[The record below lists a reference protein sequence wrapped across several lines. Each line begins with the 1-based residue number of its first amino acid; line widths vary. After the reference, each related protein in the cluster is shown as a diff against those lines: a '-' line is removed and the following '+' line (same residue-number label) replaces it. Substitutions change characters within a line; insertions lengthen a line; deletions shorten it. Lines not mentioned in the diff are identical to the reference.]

1 MDLAPASPVER
12 VSAVEARVE
21 RARRTAGFVLAPL
34 MFIGLLAA
42 PLGLAAP
49 AHRLAAI
56 LAAVVVLWV
65 CESLPLAITAILG
78 PILAVVLQ
86 VAPARQVFASFADPV
101 VFVFI
106 GGFMLAEAMFVHRL
120 DRRIAFA
127 ALASRFV
134 GSSAAR
140 ALVVYGAVTTF
151 ISAWISNVA
160 TTAMM
165 YPIGLAMAAHVVG
178 SGERDPMGQPPA
190 PAGERLPDAPPA
202 VEPATSEHP
211 AGRSPGARRF
221 ALGMMLITAF
231 GASVGGLATP
241 VGTPPNLIGMGLI
254 ERVGGHRISFL
265 QWVAIGLPAAV
276 ILFAVVAALFVWTCG
291 RGLQLSSGG
300 RAVVAAELARL
311 GRLTAGERNVLIAFG
326 VTVLLWIAPGL
337 LAAVG
342 QSESAFARGLQASVP
357 ESVAAMLGA
366 TLLFLLPIDWRK
378 RQFTLTWDQASH
390 IEWGIV
396 LLYGGGL
403 ALGDLAFTTG
413 LARAMGEGLTSWGPA
428 PTTFG
433 LTVLFTAVA
442 IILSE
447 TTSNTASANMI
458 VPVAIAVAKSAGID
472 PLAPAL
478 AATLGASMGFMMP
491 ISTPPNAIVYGSGH
505 VPLTA
510 MMRFGV
516 VLDVAGFVVIVA
528 LVTWLVPLVF
538 G

>member
-1 MDLAPASPVER
+1 MDLAPAPPVER
-12 VSAVEARVE
+12 VSEVEARVE
-21 RARRTAGFVLAPL
+21 HIRRTAGFLLAPAV
-34 MFIGLLAA
+34 FVALLVA

-178 SGERDPMGQPPA
+178 AGDRGDEPTAGAPA
-190 PAGERLPDAPPA
+190 P
-202 VEPATSEHP
+202 
-211 AGRSPGARRF
+211 GRSPAARF
-221 ALGMMLITAF
+221 AIGMMLITSF

-254 ERVGGHRISFL
+254 ERVGGRKVTFL
-265 QWVAIGLPAAV
+265 EWTALGLPAAL
-276 ILFAVVAALFVWTCG
+276 ILFGVVAALFVWTCG
-291 RGLQLSSGG
+291 RGLQLSTGG
-300 RAVVAAELARL
+300 RAAVAAELKRL
-311 GRLTAGERNVLIAFG
+311 GPLSRGERNVLIAFG
-326 VTVLLWIAPGL
+326 VTVFLWVAPGL
-337 LAAVG
+337 FAIVG
-342 QSESAFARGLQASVP
+342 QSDSPFARGLQASVP

-366 TLLFLLPIDWRK
+366 TLLFLLPVHWTK
-378 RQFTLTWDQASH
+378 RQFTLTWDQAAN

-413 LARAMGEGLTSWGPA
+413 LAKALGEGLTSWTPA
-428 PTTFG
+428 PTTFA
-433 LTVLFTAVA
+433 LTVLFTGVA
-442 IILSE
+442 IVLSE

-458 VPVAIAVAKSAGID
+458 VPVAIAVAKASGID

-510 MMRFGV
+510 MMRYGV
-516 VLDVAGFVVIVA
+516 ILDLAGFVVIVA
-528 LVTWLVPLVF
+528 LVTWLVPVIF
-538 G
+538 R

>member
-12 VSAVEARVE
+12 FSDVEVRVE

-34 MFIGLLAA
+34 VFVALLAS

-78 PILAVVLQ
+78 PILAVMLQ

-120 DRRIAFA
+120 DRRIAFT

-178 SGERDPMGQPPA
+178 TGDRDGEAGPTGEA
-190 PAGERLPDAPPA
+190 PAGSRA
-202 VEPATSEHP
+202 
-211 AGRSPGARRF
+211 ARRF
-221 ALGMMLITAF
+221 ALGMMLITSF

-254 ERVGGHRISFL
+254 ERVGGRRITFL
-265 QWVAIGLPAAV
+265 EWTAVGLPAAL
-276 ILFAVVAALFVWTCG
+276 ILFGVVAAMFVWTCG
-291 RGLQLSSGG
+291 RGLQLSTGG
-300 RAVVAAELARL
+300 QAVVAAELGKL
-311 GRLTAGERNVLIAFG
+311 GRLTRGERNVLIAFG
-326 VTVLLWIAPGL
+326 VTVLLWVAPGL
-337 LAAVG
+337 FAIVG
-342 QSESAFARGLQASVP
+342 QTESAFARGLQASMP
-357 ESVAAMLGA
+357 ESVAAMLGG
-366 TLLFLLPIDWRK
+366 TLLFLLPVNWTK
-378 RQFTLTWDQASH
+378 RQFTLTWDQAAS

-403 ALGDLAFTTG
+403 ALGDLAFSTG
-413 LARAMGEGLTSWGPA
+413 LARAIGEGLTSWTPT
-428 PTTFG
+428 PTTFS
-433 LTVLFTAVA
+433 LTVLFTGVA

-458 VPVAIAVAKSAGID
+458 VPVAIAVAKASGVD
-472 PLAPAL
+472 PMAPAL

-491 ISTPPNAIVYGSGH
+491 ISTPPNAIVYGSGL

-516 VLDVAGFVVIVA
+516 VLDLAGFVVIVA
-528 LVTWLVPLVF
+528 LVTWLVPVAF

>member
-1 MDLAPASPVER
+1 MDLAPADPVER
-12 VSAVEARVE
+12 LSDVEVRFE
-21 RARRTAGFVLAPL
+21 RARRTAGFVVAPIV
-34 MFIGLLAA
+34 FVALLAA
-42 PLGLAAP
+42 PLGLPAP

-56 LAAVVVLWV
+56 VAAVIVLWV
-65 CESLPLAITAILG
+65 CESLPMAITAMLG

-86 VAPARQVFASFADPV
+86 VAPARQVFAAFADPV

-140 ALVVYGAVTTF
+140 ALVVYGAVATF

-165 YPIGLAMAAHVVG
+165 YPIGLAIAAHVVG
-178 SGERDPMGQPPA
+178 SADRA
-190 PAGERLPDAPPA
+190 
-202 VEPATSEHP
+202 EPADGGGGEAAAP
-211 AGRSPGARRF
+211 RSPAARRF
-221 ALGMMLITAF
+221 AIGMMLVTSF

-241 VGTPPNLIGMGLI
+241 VGTPPNLIGIGLI
-254 ERVGGHRISFL
+254 ERVGGRTITFL
-265 QWVAIGLPAAV
+265 EWTALGLPAAV
-276 ILFAVVAALFVWTCG
+276 ILFAVIAALFVWTCG

-300 RAVVAAELARL
+300 RAVVAAELQKL
-311 GRLTAGERNVLIAFG
+311 GRLTRGERNVLIAFG
-326 VTVLLWIAPGL
+326 VTVLLWVAPAL
-337 LAAVG
+337 FAAVG
-342 QSESAFARGLQASVP
+342 QGESAFARGLRASMP
-357 ESVAAMLGA
+357 ESVAAMIGA
-366 TLLFLLPIDWRK
+366 TLLFVLPVHWTK
-378 RQFTLTWDQASH
+378 RQFTLTWDQAAR

-413 LARAMGEGLTSWGPA
+413 LAQAMGEGLTSWTPA
-428 PTTFG
+428 PTTFA
-433 LTVLFTAVA
+433 LTVLFTGVA
-442 IILSE
+442 IVLSE

-458 VPVAIAVAKSAGID
+458 VPVAIAVATASGVD

-510 MMRFGV
+510 MMRYGI
-516 VLDVAGFVVIVA
+516 VLDLVGFVVIVG
-528 LVTWLVPLVF
+528 LVTWLVPVVY

>member
-1 MDLAPASPVER
+1 MAAPMDLAPAPPVER
-12 VSAVEARVE
+12 VSEVEARVE
-21 RARRTAGFVLAPL
+21 RIRRTAGFVLAPAV
-34 MFIGLLAA
+34 FVALLLA

-56 LAAVVVLWV
+56 VAAIVVLWV

-178 SGERDPMGQPPA
+178 TGDRDDASPSADGAA
-190 PAGERLPDAPPA
+190 P
-202 VEPATSEHP
+202 V
-211 AGRSPGARRF
+211 RSRAAARF
-221 ALGMMLITAF
+221 ALGMMLITSF

-241 VGTPPNLIGMGLI
+241 VGTPPNLIGIGLI
-254 ERVGGHRISFL
+254 ERVGGRKVTFL
-265 QWVAIGLPAAV
+265 EWTALGLPAAV
-276 ILFAVVAALFVWTCG
+276 ILFGVVAAMFVWTCG
-291 RGLQLSSGG
+291 RGLQLSTGG
-300 RAVVAAELARL
+300 RAVVAAELKRL
-311 GRLTAGERNVLIAFG
+311 GPLTRGERNVLIAFA
-326 VTVLLWIAPGL
+326 VTVFLWVAPGL
-337 LAAVG
+337 FAIVG

-366 TLLFLLPIDWRK
+366 TLLFLLPVHWAK
-378 RQFTLTWDQASH
+378 RQFTLTWDQAAH

-413 LARAMGEGLTSWGPA
+413 LAKALGEGLTSWTPA
-428 PTTFG
+428 PTTFA
-433 LTVLFTAVA
+433 LTVLFTGVA
-442 IILSE
+442 IVLSE

-458 VPVAIAVAKSAGID
+458 VPVAIAVSKASGID

-510 MMRFGV
+510 MMRYGV

-528 LVTWLVPLVF
+528 LVTWLVPVVF
-538 G
+538 R

>member
-1 MDLAPASPVER
+1 MAAPMELAPAPPVER
-12 VSAVEARVE
+12 VSEVEARVE
-21 RARRTAGFVLAPL
+21 RIRRTAGFVLAPAV
-34 MFIGLLAA
+34 FVALLAA

-134 GSSAAR
+134 GSSAGR

-178 SGERDPMGQPPA
+178 SGDRDDEPAAGGGPA
-190 PAGERLPDAPPA
+190 PP
-202 VEPATSEHP
+202 
-211 AGRSPGARRF
+211 RSPAAARF
-221 ALGMMLITAF
+221 AIGMMLITSF

-254 ERVGGHRISFL
+254 ERVGGRKVTFL
-265 QWVAIGLPAAV
+265 EWTALGLPAAL
-276 ILFAVVAALFVWTCG
+276 ILFGVVAAMFVWTCG
-291 RGLQLSSGG
+291 RGLQLSTGG
-300 RAVVAAELARL
+300 RAVVAAELKRL
-311 GRLTAGERNVLIAFG
+311 GPLSRGERNVLIAFG
-326 VTVLLWIAPGL
+326 VTVFLWVAPGL
-337 LAAVG
+337 FAIVG
-342 QSESAFARGLQASVP
+342 QSDSAFARGLQASVP

-366 TLLFLLPIDWRK
+366 TLLFLLPVHWTR
-378 RQFTLTWDQASH
+378 RQFTLTWDQAAR

-413 LARAMGEGLTSWGPA
+413 LAKALGEGLTSWTPA
-428 PTTFG
+428 PTTFA
-433 LTVLFTAVA
+433 LTVLFTGVA

-458 VPVAIAVAKSAGID
+458 VPVAIAVSKASGID

-510 MMRFGV
+510 MMRYGV
-516 VLDVAGFVVIVA
+516 VLDVAGFAVIVA
-528 LVTWLVPLVF
+528 LVTWLVPVVF
-538 G
+538 R

>member
-1 MDLAPASPVER
+1 LSLPPTSGKMAAPMDLAPAPPVER
-12 VSAVEARVE
+12 VSDVEARVE
-21 RARRTAGFVLAPL
+21 RIRRTSGFFLAPAV
-34 MFIGLLAA
+34 FVALLAM
-42 PLGLAAP
+42 PLGIAPP

-56 LAAVVVLWV
+56 IAAVVVLWV

-134 GSSAAR
+134 GSSAGR

-165 YPIGLAMAAHVVG
+165 YPIGLAMAAHIVPG
-178 SGERDPMGQPPA
+178 DRDDAQASSDAPQPP
-190 PAGERLPDAPPA
+190 
-202 VEPATSEHP
+202 
-211 AGRSPGARRF
+211 RSPAAARF
-221 ALGMMLITAF
+221 ALGMMLITSF

-254 ERVGGHRISFL
+254 ERVGGRRITFL
-265 QWVAIGLPAAV
+265 EWVAIGLPAAL
-276 ILFAVVAALFVWTCG
+276 ILFGVVAAMFVWTCG
-291 RGLQLSSGG
+291 RGLRLSSGG
-300 RAVVAAELARL
+300 RAVVAAELKRL
-311 GRLTAGERNVLIAFG
+311 GPLTRGERNVLIAFG
-326 VTVLLWIAPGL
+326 VTVFLWVAPGL
-337 LAAVG
+337 FAIVG
-342 QSESAFARGLQASVP
+342 QSDSAFARGLQASVP

-366 TLLFLLPIDWRK
+366 TLLFLLPVHWNK
-378 RQFTLTWDQASH
+378 RQFTLTWDQAAH

-413 LARAMGEGLTSWGPA
+413 LAKALGEGLTSWTPA
-428 PTTFG
+428 PTSFA
-433 LTVLFTAVA
+433 LTVLFTGVA

-458 VPVAIAVAKSAGID
+458 VPVAIAVSRASGID

-516 VLDVAGFVVIVA
+516 VLDLAGFVVIVA
-528 LVTWLVPLVF
+528 LVTWLVPVVF

>member
-1 MDLAPASPVER
+1 MDLAPADAVER
-12 VSAVEARVE
+12 LSEGEVRLE
-21 RARRTAGFVLAPL
+21 RARRTAGFILAPIV
-34 MFIGLLAA
+34 FVALLVA
-42 PLGLAAP
+42 PLGIAAP

-78 PILAVVLQ
+78 PVLAVVLQ

-120 DRRIAFA
+120 DRRIAFT

-151 ISAWISNVA
+151 LSAWISNVA

-165 YPIGLAMAAHVVG
+165 YPIGLAIAAHVVG
-178 SGERDPMGQPPA
+178 SGDRDETSASASG
-190 PAGERLPDAPPA
+190 DAA
-202 VEPATSEHP
+202 SGASGGSA
-211 AGRSPGARRF
+211 AGRSPAARRF
-221 ALGMMLITAF
+221 ALGMMLITSF

-241 VGTPPNLIGMGLI
+241 VGTPPNLIGIGLI
-254 ERVGGHRISFL
+254 ERVGGRKISFL
-265 QWVAIGLPAAV
+265 EWTALGLPAAL

-300 RAVVAAELARL
+300 RAVVAAELTRL
-311 GRLTAGERNVLIAFG
+311 GRLTRGERNVLIAFG
-326 VTVLLWIAPGL
+326 VTVFLWVAPGL
-337 LAAVG
+337 FAAAG
-342 QSESAFARGLQASVP
+342 QSESPFARGWQASVP

-366 TLLFLLPIDWRK
+366 TLLFLLPINWTT
-378 RQFTLTWDQASH
+378 RQFTLRWDQAAR

-413 LARAMGEGLTSWGPA
+413 LARAIGEGLTSWTPA
-428 PTTFG
+428 PTTIA
-433 LTVLFTAVA
+433 LTVLFTGVA

-458 VPVAIAVAKSAGID
+458 VPVAIAVSTAAGVD

-510 MMRFGV
+510 MMRYGI
-516 VLDVAGFVVIVA
+516 VLDLAGFVVIVA
-528 LVTWLVPLVF
+528 LVSWLVPIVF
-538 G
+538 H

>member
-1 MDLAPASPVER
+1 MAQDAPDSTAAPLEQISE
-12 VSAVEARVE
+12 VEARVE
-21 RARRTAGFVLAPL
+21 RFRRTAGFFLAPL
-34 MFIGLLAA
+34 VFAGLLAA
-42 PLGLAAP
+42 PLPIALP

-56 LAAVVVLWV
+56 LASVVVLWV

-78 PILAVVLQ
+78 PILAVLLQ

-120 DRRIAFA
+120 DRRVAFT

-134 GSSAAR
+134 GSSAIR

-165 YPIGLAMAAHVVG
+165 YPIGLAMAAQVVG
-178 SGERDPMGQPPA
+178 SGE
-190 PAGERLPDAPPA
+190 GEA
-202 VEPATSEHP
+202 
-211 AGRSPGARRF
+211 AGRSPAARRF

-254 ERVGGHRISFL
+254 ERVGGRHITFVE
-265 QWVAIGLPAAV
+265 WVGLGLPAAL
-276 ILFAVVAALFVWTCG
+276 ILFAVVAVMFAWTCG
-291 RGLQLSSGG
+291 RGLELSPGG
-300 RAVVAAELARL
+300 RAVVIAERDKL
-311 GRLTAGERNVLIAFG
+311 GPLSAGERNVLIAFG
-326 VTVLLWIAPGL
+326 ITVLLWIAPGIF
-337 LAAVG
+337 AAVG
-342 QSESAFARGLQASVP
+342 QSDSAFAKAFQASVP
-357 ESVAAMLGA
+357 ESIAAMLGA
-366 TLLFLLPIDWRK
+366 TLLFLLPIDWTR
-378 RQFTLTWDQASH
+378 RRFTLTWDQAAQ

-403 ALGDLAFTTG
+403 ALGDLAFSTG
-413 LARAMGEGLTSWGPA
+413 LASALGEGLTSWTPV
-428 PTTFG
+428 PTTFS
-433 LTVLFTAVA
+433 LTVLFTGVA
-442 IILSE
+442 IVLSE

-458 VPVAIAVAKSAGID
+458 VPVAIAVAKAAGVD

-510 MMRFGV
+510 MMRFGFL
-516 VLDVAGFVVIVA
+516 LDLAGFAVIVT
-528 LVTWLVPLVF
+528 LVTWLVPVIF
-538 G
+538 GVLP

>member
-1 MDLAPASPVER
+1 MDLAPADPVER
-12 VSAVEARVE
+12 FSDVEVRVE

-34 MFIGLLAA
+34 VFVALLMA
-42 PLGLAAP
+42 PLGLAGP
-49 AHRLAAI
+49 THRLAAI
-56 LAAVVVLWV
+56 IAGIVVLWV

-86 VAPARQVFASFADPV
+86 VAPARQVFAAFADPV

-120 DRRIAFA
+120 DRRIAFT

-134 GSSAAR
+134 GSSAVR
-140 ALVVYGAVTTF
+140 ALVVYGAVATF

-178 SGERDPMGQPPA
+178 SGDGDDTAGAGATPQP
-190 PAGERLPDAPPA
+190 
-202 VEPATSEHP
+202 
-211 AGRSPGARRF
+211 RSSVARRF
-221 ALGMMLITAF
+221 ALGMMLITSF

-254 ERVGGHRISFL
+254 ERVGGRKITFL
-265 QWVAIGLPAAV
+265 EWTAIGLPAAV
-276 ILFAVVAALFVWTCG
+276 ILFAVVATLFVWTCG
-291 RGLQLSSGG
+291 RGVQLSTGG
-300 RAVVAAELARL
+300 RAVVAAELHRL
-311 GRLTAGERNVLIAFG
+311 GRLTRGERNVLIAFG

-337 LAAVG
+337 FAAVG

-366 TLLFLLPIDWRK
+366 TLLFVLPVQWTK
-378 RQFTLTWDQASH
+378 RQFTLTWDQAAR

-413 LARAMGEGLTSWGPA
+413 LARAIGEGLTSWTPA

-442 IILSE
+442 IVLSE

-458 VPVAIAVAKSAGID
+458 VPVAIAVATAAGVD

-516 VLDVAGFVVIVA
+516 VLDLAGFVVIVA
-528 LVTWLVPLVF
+528 LVTWLVPVVF

>member
-1 MDLAPASPVER
+1 MGGIVSGPAAGAAARPARLRLRLVATAPDAPPGAAPAERLSAVEERVER
-12 VSAVEARVE
+12 V
-21 RARRTAGFVLAPL
+21 RRTAGLFLAPL
-34 MFIGLLAA
+34 VFAGLLAA
-42 PLGLAAP
+42 PLGLSAP
-49 AHRLAAI
+49 AHRTAAI

-65 CESLPLAITAILG
+65 CESLPLAITAIIG
-78 PILAVVLQ
+78 PVLAVLLQ

-120 DRRIAFA
+120 DRRVAFA

-151 ISAWISNVA
+151 LSAWISNVA

-165 YPIGLAMAAHVVG
+165 YPIGLAIAAQVVG
-178 SGERDPMGQPPA
+178 KGEDSRA
-190 PAGERLPDAPPA
+190 
-202 VEPATSEHP
+202 
-211 AGRSPGARRF
+211 SPKARRF
-221 ALGMMLITAF
+221 ALGMMLITSF

-254 ERVGGHRISFL
+254 ERVGGRHITFVE
-265 QWVAIGLPAAV
+265 WVALGLPAAL

-291 RGLQLSSGG
+291 RGLELSPGG
-300 RAVVAAELARL
+300 RAVVASELARL
-311 GRLTAGERNVLIAFG
+311 GPLSRAERNVLIAFG

-337 LAAVG
+337 FAAVG
-342 QSESAFARGLQASVP
+342 RDDSAFAKAFQASVP
-357 ESVAAMLGA
+357 ESIAAMLGA
-366 TLLFLLPIDWRK
+366 TLLFLLPVDWTK
-378 RQFTLTWDQASH
+378 RRFTLTWDQAAR

-403 ALGDLAFTTG
+403 ALGDLAFSTG
-413 LARAMGEGLTSWGPA
+413 LAAAMGQGLTSWVPA
-428 PTTFG
+428 PTAFS

-442 IILSE
+442 IVLSE

-458 VPVAIAVAKSAGID
+458 VPVAIAVAKAAGVD

-510 MMRFGV
+510 MMRFGIL
-516 VLDVAGFVVIVA
+516 LDVAGFVVIVA
-528 LVTWLVPLVF
+528 LVTWAVPLIF

>member
-1 MDLAPASPVER
+1 MDLAPAPPIER
-12 VSAVEARVE
+12 VSEVEARVE
-21 RARRTAGFVLAPL
+21 HIRRTAGFLLAPAI
-34 MFIGLLAA
+34 FVALLVA
-42 PLGLAAP
+42 PLGISAP

-178 SGERDPMGQPPA
+178 
-190 PAGERLPDAPPA
+190 AGEREDGASGGGPQTAK
-202 VEPATSEHP
+202 S
-211 AGRSPGARRF
+211 AGVRF
-221 ALGMMLITAF
+221 ALGMMLITSF

-254 ERVGGHRISFL
+254 ERVGGRKISFL
-265 QWVAIGLPAAV
+265 EWTALGLPATL
-276 ILFAVVAALFVWTCG
+276 ILFAIVAAMFVWTCG
-291 RGLQLSSGG
+291 RGLQLSTGG
-300 RAVVAAELARL
+300 RAAVAAELERL
-311 GRLTAGERNVLIAFG
+311 GPLTRGERNVLIAFG
-326 VTVLLWIAPGL
+326 VTVFLWVAPGL
-337 LAAVG
+337 FAIVG
-342 QSESAFARGLQASVP
+342 QSDSAFALGMQASVP
-357 ESVAAMLGA
+357 ESVAAMIGA
-366 TLLFLLPIDWRK
+366 TLLFLLPVQWTK
-378 RQFTLTWDQASH
+378 RQFTLTWDQAAH

-413 LARAMGEGLTSWGPA
+413 LAKALGEGLTSWIPA
-428 PTTFG
+428 PTTFA
-433 LTVLFTAVA
+433 LTVLFTGVA
-442 IILSE
+442 IVLSE

-458 VPVAIAVAKSAGID
+458 VPVAIAVAKASGVD

-510 MMRFGV
+510 MMRFGIL
-516 VLDVAGFVVIVA
+516 LDIAGFVVIVA
-528 LVTWLVPLVF
+528 LVTWLVPVVF
-538 G
+538 R

>member
-1 MDLAPASPVER
+1 MDLAPADPVER
-12 VSAVEARVE
+12 FSDVEVRVE
-21 RARRTAGFVLAPL
+21 RVRRTAGFVLAPL
-34 MFIGLLAA
+34 VFVALLVA
-42 PLGLAAP
+42 PLGIAAP

-86 VAPARQVFASFADPV
+86 VAPARQVFTSFADPV

-120 DRRIAFA
+120 DRRIAFT

-134 GSSAAR
+134 GSSAGR

-178 SGERDPMGQPPA
+178 TGDRDDTAGAGGES
-190 PAGERLPDAPPA
+190 AG
-202 VEPATSEHP
+202 
-211 AGRSPGARRF
+211 GRSPAARRF
-221 ALGMMLITAF
+221 ALGMMLITSF

-241 VGTPPNLIGMGLI
+241 VGTPPNLIGIGLI
-254 ERVGGHRISFL
+254 ERVGGRKITFL
-265 QWVAIGLPAAV
+265 EWTAIGLPAAL
-276 ILFAVVAALFVWTCG
+276 ILFAVVATMFVWACG

-300 RAVVAAELARL
+300 RAVVAAELQRL
-311 GRLTAGERNVLIAFG
+311 GRLTRGERNVLIAFG
-326 VTVLLWIAPGL
+326 ITVLLWIAPGL
-337 LAAVG
+337 FAAVG
-342 QSESAFARGLQASVP
+342 QSESAFARGWQASVP

-366 TLLFLLPIDWRK
+366 TLLFLLPINWAK
-378 RQFTLTWDQASH
+378 RQFTLTWDQASR

-413 LARAMGEGLTSWGPA
+413 LARAIGEGLTSWTPA
-428 PTTFG
+428 PTTFS
-433 LTVLFTAVA
+433 LVVLFTAVA
-442 IILSE
+442 IVLSE

-458 VPVAIAVAKSAGID
+458 VPVAIAVSRASGLD

-510 MMRFGV
+510 MMRYGV

-528 LVTWLVPLVF
+528 LVSWLVPIVF
-538 G
+538 H

>member
-1 MDLAPASPVER
+1 MDLAPADPVER
-12 VSAVEARVE
+12 FSDVEVRVE

-34 MFIGLLAA
+34 VFVALLAA
-42 PLGLAAP
+42 PLGLPGP

-56 LAAVVVLWV
+56 IAAIVVLWV
-65 CESLPLAITAILG
+65 CESLPLAITAMLG

-120 DRRIAFA
+120 DRRIAFT

-178 SGERDPMGQPPA
+178 AGDRDEAGAGGE
-190 PAGERLPDAPPA
+190 APPRSA
-202 VEPATSEHP
+202 VAK
-211 AGRSPGARRF
+211 RF
-221 ALGMMLITAF
+221 ALGMMLITSF
-231 GASVGGLATP
+231 GASVGGLTTP
-241 VGTPPNLIGMGLI
+241 VGTPPNLIGIGLI
-254 ERVGGHRISFL
+254 ERVGGRKITFL
-265 QWVAIGLPAAV
+265 EWTAIGLPATV
-276 ILFAVVAALFVWTCG
+276 ILFAVVAAMFVWTCG
-291 RGLQLSSGG
+291 RGLQLSTGG
-300 RAVVAAELARL
+300 RAVVAAELKKL
-311 GRLTAGERNVLIAFG
+311 GGLTRGERNVLIAFG
-326 VTVLLWIAPGL
+326 VTVLLWTAPGIF
-337 LAAVG
+337 AIAG
-342 QSESAFARGLQASVP
+342 QSESALAVAFEQSMP

-366 TLLFLLPIDWRK
+366 TLLFLLPVNWTK
-378 RQFTLTWDQASH
+378 RQFTLNWEQAAR

-403 ALGDLAFTTG
+403 ALGGLAFTTG
-413 LARAMGEGLTSWGPA
+413 LARAIGEGLTSWT
-428 PTTFG
+428 PTP
-433 LTVLFTAVA
+433 VA
-442 IILSE
+442 IVLSE

-458 VPVAIAVAKSAGID
+458 VPVAIAVATASGVD

-516 VLDVAGFVVIVA
+516 VLDLAGFVVIVA
-528 LVTWLVPLVF
+528 LVTLLVPVVF

>member
-1 MDLAPASPVER
+1 MDRTPPNPVER
-12 VSAVEARVE
+12 LSDVEVRLE
-21 RARRTAGFVLAPL
+21 RGRRTAGFVLAPL
-34 MFIGLLAA
+34 VFVTLLVA
-42 PLGLAAP
+42 PLGVDAP

-56 LAAVVVLWV
+56 LAAVIVLWV

-86 VAPARQVFASFADPV
+86 VAPARQVFAAFADPV

-151 ISAWISNVA
+151 LSAWISNVA

-165 YPIGLAMAAHVVG
+165 YPIGLAIAAHVVG
-178 SGERDPMGQPPA
+178 SGDRDDVAPAAGGGPPA
-190 PAGERLPDAPPA
+190 SPP
-202 VEPATSEHP
+202 S
-211 AGRSPGARRF
+211 ARRF
-221 ALGMMLITAF
+221 ALGMMLITSF

-241 VGTPPNLIGMGLI
+241 VGTPPNLIGIGLI
-254 ERVGGHRISFL
+254 ERVGGRRITFL
-265 QWVAIGLPAAV
+265 EWTALGLPAAL
-276 ILFAVVAALFVWTCG
+276 ILFAAVAALFVWTCG

-300 RAVVAAELARL
+300 RAVVAAELQRL
-311 GRLTAGERNVLIAFG
+311 GRLTRGERNVLIAFG
-326 VTVLLWIAPGL
+326 VTVLLWVAPGL
-337 LAAVG
+337 VAATG
-342 QSESAFARGLQASVP
+342 QGESAFARGLQASVP

-366 TLLFLLPIDWRK
+366 TLLFLLPINWTT
-378 RQFTLTWDQASH
+378 RQFTLTWDQAAR

-413 LARAMGEGLTSWGPA
+413 LARAMGEGLTSWTPA
-428 PTTFG
+428 PTTFA

-442 IILSE
+442 IVLSE

-458 VPVAIAVAKSAGID
+458 VPVAIAVAKASGVD

-491 ISTPPNAIVYGSGH
+491 ISTPPNAIIYGSGH

-510 MMRFGV
+510 MMRYGI
-516 VLDVAGFVVIVA
+516 VLDLAGFVVIVA
-528 LVTWLVPLVF
+528 LVTWLVPIVF
-538 G
+538 R

>member
-1 MDLAPASPVER
+1 VSRVPESPADAAPAERLSEVEERVER
-12 VSAVEARVE
+12 V
-21 RARRTAGFVLAPL
+21 RRTAGLFLAPL
-34 MFIGLLAA
+34 AFAALLVA
-42 PLGLAAP
+42 PLPLAAP

-65 CESLPLAITAILG
+65 CESLPLAVTAIIG
-78 PILAVVLQ
+78 PVLAVLLQ

-120 DRRIAFA
+120 DRRVAFT

-140 ALVVYGAVTTF
+140 ALVVYGAVTTV

-165 YPIGLAMAAHVVG
+165 YPIGLAMAAQVVG
-178 SGERDPMGQPPA
+178 KGE
-190 PAGERLPDAPPA
+190 AGGG
-202 VEPATSEHP
+202 V
-211 AGRSPGARRF
+211 SPKARRF
-221 ALGMMLITAF
+221 ALGMMLITSF

-254 ERVGGHRISFL
+254 ERVGGRHITFVE
-265 QWVAIGLPAAV
+265 WVALGLPATV
-276 ILFAVVAALFVWTCG
+276 ILFAVVAAMFVWACG
-291 RGLQLSSGG
+291 RGLELSPGG
-300 RAVVAAELARL
+300 RAVVAAELERL
-311 GRLTAGERNVLIAFG
+311 GPLSRAERNVLIAFG

-337 LAAVG
+337 FAAVG
-342 QSESAFARGLQASVP
+342 QDDSAFAKAFQASVP
-357 ESVAAMLGA
+357 ESIAAMLGA
-366 TLLFLLPIDWRK
+366 TLLFLLPIDWTK
-378 RQFTLTWDQASH
+378 RRFTLTWDQAAR

-403 ALGDLAFTTG
+403 ALGDLAFSTG
-413 LARAMGEGLTSWGPA
+413 LASAMGQGLTSWVPA
-428 PTTFG
+428 PTTFS

-442 IILSE
+442 IVLSE

-458 VPVAIAVAKSAGID
+458 VPVAIAVAKAANLD

-510 MMRFGV
+510 MMRFGIL
-516 VLDVAGFVVIVA
+516 LDVAGFVVIVA
-528 LVTWLVPLVF
+528 LVTWVVPLVF

>member
-1 MDLAPASPVER
+1 MDLAPADPVER
-12 VSAVEARVE
+12 FSDVEVRVE

-34 MFIGLLAA
+34 VFVALLVA
-42 PLGLAAP
+42 PLGIEAP

-56 LAAVVVLWV
+56 VAAVVVLWV

-78 PILAVVLQ
+78 PILAILLQ

-134 GSSAAR
+134 GSSAGR
-140 ALVVYGAVTTF
+140 ALVVYGAVATF

-178 SGERDPMGQPPA
+178 AADRDET
-190 PAGERLPDAPPA
+190 AGAESAAAR
-202 VEPATSEHP
+202 TP
-211 AGRSPGARRF
+211 AGRRF
-221 ALGMMLITAF
+221 AIGMMLITSF

-241 VGTPPNLIGMGLI
+241 VGTPPNLIGIGLI
-254 ERVGGHRISFL
+254 ERVGGRTITFL
-265 QWVAIGLPAAV
+265 EWMAIGLPAAV
-276 ILFAVVAALFVWTCG
+276 VLFTVVAALFVWTCG
-291 RGLQLSSGG
+291 RGLHLSSGG
-300 RAVVAAELARL
+300 RAVVAAELRRL
-311 GRLTAGERNVLIAFG
+311 GTLTRGERNVLIAFG
-326 VTVLLWIAPGL
+326 TTVLLWIAPGL
-337 LAAVG
+337 FAAAG
-342 QSESAFARGLQASVP
+342 QSESAFARGWQASVP

-366 TLLFLLPIDWRK
+366 TLLFLLPINWTK
-378 RQFTLTWDQASH
+378 RQFTLTWNQAAR

-413 LARAMGEGLTSWGPA
+413 LARAIGEGLTSWTPA
-428 PTTFG
+428 PTTFS
-433 LTVLFTAVA
+433 LVVLFTAVA
-442 IILSE
+442 IVLSE

-458 VPVAIAVAKSAGID
+458 VPVAIAVATAAGVD

-516 VLDVAGFVVIVA
+516 VLDLAGFAVIVA
-528 LVTWLVPLVF
+528 LVSWLVPLVF
-538 G
+538 H

>member
-1 MDLAPASPVER
+1 MNEPAAEPVER
-12 VSAVEARVE
+12 LSDVEMRVE
-21 RARRTAGFVLAPL
+21 RGRRTAGFFLAPL
-34 MFIGLLAA
+34 VFVTLLAA
-42 PLGLAAP
+42 PLPLPLP

-56 LAAVVVLWV
+56 LAAVVVLWI
-65 CESLPLAITAILG
+65 CESLPLAVTALLG
-78 PILAVVLQ
+78 PILAVILQ

-101 VFVFI
+101 IFVFI

-120 DRRIAFA
+120 DRRVAF
-127 ALASRFV
+127 LSLSSRFV
-134 GSSAAR
+134 GASAAR

-165 YPIGLAMAAHVVG
+165 YPIGLAIAAHVVG
-178 SGERDPMGQPPA
+178 PGGARAGGEA
-190 PAGERLPDAPPA
+190 EAEHAGAL
-202 VEPATSEHP
+202 
-211 AGRSPGARRF
+211 RSPAARRF
-221 ALGMMLITAF
+221 ALGMMLMTSF

-254 ERVGGHRISFL
+254 ERVGGRRISFL
-265 QWVAIGLPAAV
+265 EWAAFGVPAAL
-276 ILFAVVAALFVWTCG
+276 ILFGVVAVMFVWVCS
-291 RGLQLSSGG
+291 RGLELTEGG
-300 RAVVAAELARL
+300 RAAVRRELDRL
-311 GRLTAGERNVLIAFG
+311 GPLTPGERNVLIAFG
-326 VTVLLWIAPGL
+326 VTVFLWILPGL
-337 LAAVG
+337 FAIAG
-342 QSESAFARGLQASVP
+342 RADSALARGVQASLP

-366 TLLFLLPIDWRK
+366 TLLFLLPVHWTK
-378 RQFTLTWDQASH
+378 RRFTLTWDQASN

-403 ALGDLAFTTG
+403 ALGDLAFSTG
-413 LARAMGEGLTSWGPA
+413 LASAMGHGLTAWIPS

-442 IILSE
+442 IVLSE

-458 VPVAIAVAKSAGID
+458 VPVAIAVAKAAGVD

-491 ISTPPNAIVYGSGH
+491 ISTPPNAIIYGSGH

-538 G
+538 GLP

>member
-1 MDLAPASPVER
+1 MDLAPADPVER
-12 VSAVEARVE
+12 LSDVEVRLE
-21 RARRTAGFVLAPL
+21 RTRRTAGFILAPL
-34 MFIGLLAA
+34 VFGTLLLA
-42 PLGLAAP
+42 PLGLDAAP
-49 AHRLAAI
+49 HRLAAI
-56 LAAVVVLWV
+56 LAAVIVLWV
-65 CESLPLAITAILG
+65 CESLPLAITAMLG

-86 VAPARQVFASFADPV
+86 VAPARQVFAAFADPV

-151 ISAWISNVA
+151 MSAWISNVA

-165 YPIGLAMAAHVVG
+165 YPIGLAIAAHVIG
-178 SGERDPMGQPPA
+178 SGDRDDA
-190 PAGERLPDAPPA
+190 TAAGGAPPA
-202 VEPATSEHP
+202 
-211 AGRSPGARRF
+211 RSPAARRF
-221 ALGMMLITAF
+221 ALGMMLITSF

-241 VGTPPNLIGMGLI
+241 VGTPPNLIGIGLI
-254 ERVGGHRISFL
+254 ERVGGRRVTFL
-265 QWVAIGLPAAV
+265 EWTAVGLPAAV
-276 ILFAVVAALFVWTCG
+276 ILFAIVAALFVWTCG
-291 RGLQLSSGG
+291 RGLQLSKGG
-300 RAVVAAELARL
+300 RAVVTAELARL
-311 GRLTAGERNVLIAFG
+311 GRLSRGERNVLIAFG
-326 VTVLLWIAPGL
+326 ATVLLWVAPGL
-337 LAAVG
+337 FAAVG
-342 QSESAFARGLQASVP
+342 QSESAFARGLHASVP

-366 TLLFLLPIDWRK
+366 TLLFVLPIDWTT
-378 RQFTLTWDQASH
+378 RQFTLTWNQASR

-403 ALGDLAFTTG
+403 ALGDLAFSTG
-413 LARAMGEGLTSWGPA
+413 LARALGEGLTSWTPA
-428 PTTFG
+428 PTTFA
-433 LTVLFTAVA
+433 LTVLFTGVA

-458 VPVAIAVAKSAGID
+458 VPVAIAVAKASGVD
-472 PLAPAL
+472 PLAPAV

-491 ISTPPNAIVYGSGH
+491 ISTPPNAIIYGSGH

-510 MMRFGV
+510 MMRFGL

-528 LVTWLVPLVF
+528 LVTWLVPVVF

>member
-1 MDLAPASPVER
+1 VTRTDAPTDASIPVER
-12 VSAVEARVE
+12 LSEVEARVE
-21 RARRTAGFVLAPL
+21 RVRRTAGFVLAPL
-34 MFIGLLAA
+34 VFAALLAS
-42 PLGLAAP
+42 PLGLPPP

-65 CESLPLAITAILG
+65 CESLPLAVTAILG
-78 PILAVVLQ
+78 PVVAVLLQ

-120 DRRIAFA
+120 DRRIAFT

-134 GSSAAR
+134 GTSAAR

-151 ISAWISNVA
+151 LSAWISNVA

-178 SGERDPMGQPPA
+178 GQDPRGDAQPGE
-190 PAGERLPDAPPA
+190 A
-202 VEPATSEHP
+202 V
-211 AGRSPGARRF
+211 RSPAARRF
-221 ALGMMLITAF
+221 AIGMMLITSF
-231 GASVGGLATP
+231 GASVGGLVTP

-254 ERVGGHRISFL
+254 ERVGGRQISFL
-265 QWVAIGLPAAV
+265 EWVALGLPAAV
-276 ILFAVVAALFVWTCG
+276 ILFAALAAMFAWSCT
-291 RGLQLSSGG
+291 RGLELTPGG
-300 RAVVAAELARL
+300 RAVVSAELARL
-311 GRLTAGERNVLIAFG
+311 GRLTPAERNVLIAFG

-337 LAAVG
+337 FAIAAR
-342 QSESAFARGLQASVP
+342 SDSPFARGFQASVP
-357 ESVAAMLGA
+357 EAVAAMLGA
-366 TLLFLLPIDWRK
+366 TLLFLLPIDWPR
-378 RQFTLTWDQASH
+378 RRFTLTWDQAAH
-390 IEWGIV
+390 IEWGII

-403 ALGDLAFTTG
+403 ALGDLAFSTG
-413 LARAMGEGLTSWGPA
+413 LAEAMGRGLTSWTPA
-428 PTTFG
+428 PTTFS

-442 IILSE
+442 IALSE
-447 TTSNTASANMI
+447 STSNTASANMI
-458 VPVAIAVAKSAGID
+458 VPVAIAVSRAAGVD

-510 MMRFGV
+510 MMRFGL
-516 VLDVAGFVVIVA
+516 VLDVAGFAVIVA
-528 LVTWLVPLVF
+528 LVTWVVPLVF